1 MAESNITKRA
11 LAQAMKEL
19 IEEIPFEKINVG
31 QICERCNMNRKSFYY
46 HFRDKYDLVNWIF
59 DTEFIAVAS
68 QKDFRTGWE
77 FFSELCGYLYQN
89 RSFYL
94 RALKIKGQNSFSD
107 LFREMMEPVVAE
119 HLYGMLIEEKQ
130 VAFFV
135 EFLTDAV
142 VCAIERW
149 IQKAH
154 CVEPEVFLVQ
164 LKECVQQVAVKV
176 YREMDDTAQ

>member
-107 LFREMMEPVVAE
+107 PRNDGACRCRASVWNAHRGKTGSIFCGVSHRCRGMRYRALDSEGALCGAGGVSGSAE
-119 HLYGMLIEEKQ
+119 GVRPTGGGKGISG
-130 VAFFV
+130 
-135 EFLTDAV
+135 DG
-142 VCAIERW
+142 
-149 IQKAH
+149 
-154 CVEPEVFLVQ
+154 
-164 LKECVQQVAVKV
+164 
-176 YREMDDTAQ
+176 